1 MDVPWSDSRDGA
13 GCGGS
18 PRRSTRHDRRWSRFA
33 RAAGVAAVLA
43 LSACSSQPTLV
54 PETTGATPTAVK
66 PTTGL
71 VAALPG
77 SLAWDF
83 NELQA
88 TLQGTVGLAVMAVGG
103 ERQVTL
109 GDWSTG
115 VAWSTI
121 KVPLTLA
128 ALRNNPGYSGAAS
141 AAITAS
147 DNSSAE
153 MLWQSLGSA
162 DTAAQAV
169 EAVLREGGDATTTVP
184 ARPPRS
190 EYSAFG
196 QAEWSLSDQL
206 RFASRLPCLPQ
217 ADTVTALMGKVSSGQ
232 RWGLGTLEGARFKG
246 GWGPDTGG
254 DYLVRQFGLLPV
266 TGGEIAIALAAA
278 PDSGSFDDGAAL
290 LTKLAGLIELHL
302 EELAGGGCPP

>member
-1 MDVPWSDSRDGA
+1 M
-13 GCGGS
+13 
-18 PRRSTRHDRRWSRFA
+18 
-33 RAAGVAAVLA
+33 AAVLA
-43 LSACSSQPTLV
+43 LSACGSQPTLV

-66 PTTGL
+66 STTGL

-83 NELQA
+83 NELQG
-88 TLQGTVGLAVMAVGG
+88 TLQGAVGLAVMAVGSD
-103 ERQVTL
+103 RQVTL
-109 GDWSTG
+109 GDWSNG

-141 AAITAS
+141 SAITAS
-147 DNSSAE
+147 DNSAAE
-153 MLWQSLGSA
+153 MLWQSLGSG
-162 DTAAQAV
+162 DTAARAV
-169 EAVLREGGDATTTVP
+169 EAVLREGGDSTTIVP
-184 ARPPRS
+184 ARPTRS

-217 ADTVTALMGKVSSGQ
+217 ADTVTALMGKISSGQ

-246 GWGPDTGG
+246 GWGPDTSGN
-254 DYLVRQFGLLPV
+254 YLVRQFGLVPV
-266 TGGEIAIALAAA
+266 SGGEIAVALAAA

-290 LTKLAGLIELHL
+290 LTKLAGLIELHR